1 LIPRNDQQD
10 YFPESGKNAQAKTR
24 DYLRGGGMSQLSS
37 ALLIVTGLLLTVYF
51 GTAAWRAS
59 GPDVTGSTSRTSTD
73 LR

>member
-1 LIPRNDQQD
+1 LIPRNDQRD
-10 YFPESGKNAQAKTR
+10 YFHESEKSAQSKTKG
-24 DYLRGGGMSQLSS
+24 YLRGGRMSQLSS